1 MKGILIMNDHKM
13 VFPKIQSV
21 VVILTLFIISFYN
34 SASENNLQFDG
45 ALVSEPCNLDPNTTD
60 IVVDFKSI
68 VAKSLYKYNRSSSE
82 VFTINLT
89 DCDTS
94 MSNMVSFTFKGAEDQ
109 ALPGL
114 LAVNGTAKGIAIG
127 LEYEDGTMLSLNQP
141 TTQQALSDGVS
152 QFTFRAYVAGE
163 PEAVQ
168 KESMIMGQFNATAT
182 FEMEYQ

>member
-1 MKGILIMNDHKM
+1 MNDYQMIFLK
-13 VFPKIQSV
+13 KQSV
-21 VVILTLFIISFYN
+21 VITLTFFLISFY
-34 SASENNLQFDG
+34 SHASESNLQFDG
-45 ALVSEPCNLDPNTTD
+45 ALVTEPCNLDPNTTD
-60 IVVDFKSI
+60 IVVDFKSV

-89 DCDTS
+89 DCDMS

-109 ALPGL
+109 SLPGL

-127 LEYEDGTMLSLNQP
+127 LEYEDGTLLSLNQP
-141 TTQQALSDGVS
+141 TTQLALSEGES